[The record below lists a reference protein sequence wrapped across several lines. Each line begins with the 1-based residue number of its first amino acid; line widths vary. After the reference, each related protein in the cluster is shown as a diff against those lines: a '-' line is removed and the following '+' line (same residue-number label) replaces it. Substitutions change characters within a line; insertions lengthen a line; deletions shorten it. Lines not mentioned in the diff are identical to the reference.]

1 MLLFFFACARSRKL
15 NTTLLLTRLPELN
28 SGQNL
33 AKKYMSAGGGNSACY
48 RIWYVHDDDD
58 DDYSRAP
65 EPGRS
70 AVAHEQIK
78 WFPTSGRQQK
88 RLFPYY
94 KQAICKFNAP
104 TVHQHFSSGIYSLS
118 LSLPLPHP
126 RLLPYHHLFL
136 CENFAEYGFIAGRQ
150 ACEASTQHEDRR
162 QAACRQV
169 IN

>member
-1 MLLFFFACARSRKL
+1 MLPLFRRKYRLPTQLQLCVCVCVTVCPCSCIGVHFVLLFFFACARSREL

-33 AKKYMSAGGGNSACY
+33 AKKYMSAGGNSACY
-48 RIWYVHDDDD
+48 RIWYVHDGDDC
-58 DDYSRAP
+58 SALGT

-104 TVHQHFSSGIYSLS
+104 TVHQHFSSGIT
-118 LSLPLPHP
+118 PTPTCHTP
-126 RLLPYHHLFL
+126 
-136 CENFAEYGFIAGRQ
+136 
-150 ACEASTQHEDRR
+150 ASYRIITFFM
-162 QAACRQV
+162 
-169 IN
+169 

>member
-15 NTTLLLTRLPELN
+15 NTTLLSTRLPELN

-48 RIWYVHDDDD
+48 RIWYVHDD

-104 TVHQHFSSGIYSLS
+104 TVHQHFSSGIYPLS
-118 LSLPLPHP
+118 LSLPLQHP

-136 CENFAEYGFIAGRQ
+136 CENFAEYGFIAGRPLH
-150 ACEASTQHEDRR
+150 STRTGDR
-162 QAACRQV
+162 QPV
-169 IN
+169 GKL